1 MWREFVAKY
10 KTVEMSYLY
19 PWIISSLISCNKY
32 APKSIKVTFFQINV
46 FKNCTFLRVR
56 RSTICD
62 TRQQTAPPKNKVHVP
77 RKSLHSQIPKTK
89 RATNIRW
96 NVSFMPN
103 LVRTDHWPHI
113 KAINQSGNCQFIKII
128 CSIHLW
134 EENNYKVKKKLKS
147 ALGKSGSTREYT
159 ISKCF
164 MFYCLSKPEIQL
176 SIDLLPLITN

>member
-1 MWREFVAKY
+1 
-10 KTVEMSYLY
+10 MSYLY

-128 CSIHLW
+128 CSIRLW
-134 EENNYKVKKKLKS
+134 EENNYKVKKS
-147 ALGKSGSTREYT
+147 WNQHRVSQVAPESTRFP
-159 ISKCF
+159 SVLCF
-164 MFYCLSKPEIQL
+164 IACQSRKFNYQSIYCL
-176 SIDLLPLITN
+176 